1 MLIQN
6 AFSIFLLLPLLI
18 PHIST
23 ALHHRI
29 SASFGSNKH
38 WHARMPEKTDD
49 ALLQAWQELLALQT
63 NQSAVARRDHPIDD
77 RLLTPL
83 HKCAS
88 FPFHAARVED
98 NDDYDNA
105 NVVRMRSSAS
115 ASTLAPQWVEI
126 YGEIGALT
134 SVCAEER
141 AATRTTMDVKELA
154 EEFRNKCTTGWQ
166 MPSSSASDSV
176 VPLSLVQMFNSI
188 GARVEA
194 VHGDEPSAHRNLQA
208 WTRAV
213 VDKMRTLRAYAT
225 RWKLLLIAPGLHGEH
240 QKRIYGIPAAALVQ
254 DVLQSVQL
262 VRHGLPRR
270 TFLLILRQ
278 SNLSFW
284 RSVAKTAAFCSKML
298 SLWELG
304 RAEDDETAWD
314 VLEARLRAVYGDDE
328 EFHVQ
333 VVDILERARPVI
345 TTSNFANISP
355 LASDCVHLS
364 PRGLSLL
371 HLQLWN
377 WLMQPRLR
385 HVHPFVPLLRPPL
398 CPRPHCPFLA
408 TARNSISCPRLPLL
422 MPQSIDANQK
432 ATFPLNVSVMLSP
445 FSVLLGFS
453 FSFPLLL
460 SLVAMCSVIRHR
472 KCFSIGDNCRG
483 AEVIAL

>member
-1 MLIQN
+1 
-6 AFSIFLLLPLLI
+6 
-18 PHIST
+18 
-23 ALHHRI
+23 
-29 SASFGSNKH
+29 
-38 WHARMPEKTDD
+38 MPEKADDD

-126 YGEIGALT
+126 YAEIGHLT

-141 AATRTTMDVKELA
+141 PPSATATRTPMDVKELA
-154 EEFRNKCTTGWQ
+154 EEFRNKCTTGRQ
-166 MPSSSASDSV
+166 MPSSASD
-176 VPLSLVQMFNSI
+176 PLSLVQMLKSI

-194 VHGDEPSAHRNLQA
+194 VHGDAPSPHRNLQA

-225 RWKLLLIAPGLHGEH
+225 RWKLLLIAPGLHD
-240 QKRIYGIPAAALVQ
+240 ISYGQSAAALAQ

-304 RAEDDETAWD
+304 RAEDDETAWN

-333 VVDILERARPVI
+333 VVDILERARPVKPAEKPFNPEHCPKVI
-345 TTSNFANISP
+345 GQDADAGIQIPINPDGIAVPYSDADISP
-355 LASDCVHLS
+355 LSSDCVHLS

-385 HVHPFVPLLRPPL
+385 HVHPFVRPVASASALSSAPLPILD
-398 CPRPHCPFLA
+398 HCSQYNLMSS
-408 TARNSISCPRLPLL
+408 TAPAA
-422 MPQSIDANQK
+422 DKQK
-432 ATFPLNVSVMLSP
+432 ATLPLRVSVMLSP

-472 KCFSIGDNCRG
+472 KCSSIGNNCSG